1 MQMILIAAAA
11 KRMQKVKSQI
21 RLAVKTAPISLAV
34 AEKMQKKMR
43 WSALIFQIKRLLI
56 AAVRVVEKKLRKD
69 QIAVATQIVKRESIV
84 VMNQLRILKIKKD
97 VAIAVPMEVQIMG
110 NLMDAAVALG
120 RNQKG
125 S

>member
-1 MQMILIAAAA
+1 M
-11 KRMQKVKSQI
+11 
-21 RLAVKTAPISLAV
+21 
-34 AEKMQKKMR
+34 
-43 WSALIFQIKRLLI
+43 
-56 AAVRVVEKKLRKD
+56 EKKLRKD

>member
-1 MQMILIAAAA
+1 MILIAAAA

>member
-1 MQMILIAAAA
+1 MG
-11 KRMQKVKSQI
+11 SQI

-34 AEKMQKKMR
+34 AERMQKKMM
-43 WSALIFQIKRLLI
+43 WSVLLFQIKKLLL

-69 QIAVATQIVKRESIV
+69 QIAVATQIVKRKSIV
-84 VMNQLRILKIKKD
+84 AMNRLRMLKIKKD
-97 VAIAVPMEVQIMG
+97 VAIAIPMGVQIMG
-110 NLMDAAVALG
+110 NLMDAAVVLG